1 MFRPSSWTPI
11 EHSTLSDLD
20 CATLFV
26 GSCGHVLFYNEFLE
40 KNMPQPI
47 DLQFDKISMTSSGGS
62 CGSEESRKSRKIPG
76 LGTLGGGSKTQ
87 PTKDTIF
94 ARQFEKF
101 KKDALVSGTF
111 YNMFLFSLV
120 AFIGVFIILVV
131 FRPPLVM
138 TTPKAM
144 PDDLEP
150 QPRISWPSILV
161 WSCLMGLVV
170 FAIAFFTRPK
180 PSPAY
185 VLEK

>member
-1 MFRPSSWTPI
+1 
-11 EHSTLSDLD
+11 
-20 CATLFV
+20 
-26 GSCGHVLFYNEFLE
+26 
-40 KNMPQPI
+40 MPEPI
-47 DLQFDKISMTSSGGS
+47 DLQFDKISMTSS
-62 CGSEESRKSRKIPG
+62 EESEKSSPNKKHTV
-76 LGTLGGGSKTQ
+76 LHGGNNDKN
-87 PTKDTIF
+87 TKDTF
-94 ARQFEKF
+94 FKRQVERF

-120 AFIGVFIILVV
+120 TFIGVFIILVV

-138 TTPKAM
+138 TTPKPT

-150 QPRISWPSILV
+150 QLRISWSSVLV
-161 WSCLMGLVV
+161 WSLLMSVVV